1 MHEEPC
7 TDPYARFCGQTEA
20 AASSDPMSGI
30 EGSKASFIPDSAPL
44 HPGLLEREEIGVK
57 QGTLEDIDYAV
68 FKPLFAR

>member
-1 MHEEPC
+1 MK
-7 TDPYARFCGQTEA
+7 R
-20 AASSDPMSGI
+20 SGF

-44 HPGLLEREEIGVK
+44 HPCYLLEREEIGVK